1 MPFPLIRISRVLV
14 ILFLVQRG
22 GDTLTRGSFPRKYK
36 CLLQKVTFVWF
47 SEFLSCLLVFFLFVC
62 FLRPSQYNSNKYIFG
77 WHVPGGSAGWEDPLE
92 KGMVTHSSILAWK
105 IPWTEESGGL
115 QSMGVAKSRT

>member
-1 MPFPLIRISRVLV
+1 MS
-14 ILFLVQRG
+14 
-22 GDTLTRGSFPRKYK
+22 LTKGNV
-36 CLLQKVTFVWF
+36 C
-47 SEFLSCLLVFFLFVC
+47 LVFRVSLMSAGFCLFVC